1 MGHIVAK
8 CMVFISV
15 HVVRLELG
23 PYFPFLLT
31 FRREVCRLLV
41 LLCLSTSASIFLTRK
56 FPSSVSTTDMVGK
69 EPEGVTHLCRQVVQ
83 YLKCEIR
90 VHAQFGKTMPMSTK
104 KQKLHDR
111 SLMLAGEEPIKDRNG
126 TLEIVSRVRIVAV
139 R

>member
-1 MGHIVAK
+1 
-8 CMVFISV
+8 MVFISV

-31 FRREVCRLLV
+31 FRREVCRLLI
-41 LLCLSTSASIFLTRK
+41 LLCLLTSASIFLTRK